1 MAESTVS
8 SQITDDALKKQVLEH
23 LGDPAAITAELTGS
37 RELAIRL
44 DAEHTD
50 LLRLYPDQWVA
61 MGKDGS
67 IVAAA
72 DTIDGLFQKLD
83 EKQIPYKDVVH
94 DFMDSNPRSLLL

>member
-1 MAESTVS
+1 MAEPITS
-8 SQITDDALKKQVLEH
+8 SPPIDNALKKQVLEH
-23 LGDPAAITAELTGS
+23 LGDPTTIAAELKGF

-67 IVAAA
+67 IVATA
-72 DTIDGLFQKLD
+72 DTVEGLFRQLD
-83 EKQIPYKDVVH
+83 EKQIPYEDVVH
-94 DFMDSNPRSLLL
+94 DFLDSNPSTLLL